1 MSGNSDYPAS
11 FGTYTYGATSN
22 VRYLQDQAKTVTNAS
37 YGNLKIAPSADDITF
52 TLPATLSTVAGNVL
66 IGDGTNAGIITAATN
81 NPAITIS
88 GTFSVNDEATFI
100 GGSSAFTAS
109 GTTSIGGG
117 ASGVFTAGSGTVS
130 FAGTLTVQDGATFTQ
145 GAGDATFSSN
155 ATIGGGASGTF
166 TAGSGNIN
174 VAANLAISSGVNFTK
189 GTGTVIFKK
198 GATQTWTDSTSG
210 QDLGIVQV
218 SDTSGGTWCN
228 ISASACNSSWLA
240 RRKITLNN
248 SASSENLTNFPVLV
262 QLSASNIDY
271 AKTQGAGEDIRFVDA
286 DGTTALSYEIEKWDE
301 AGTSLVWVNVPQI
314 DSGSTTDYIYMYF
327 DNDAANDNQAATS
340 VWDSSFK
347 GVWHLKETL
356 GGAGAIIDSTSSPG
370 NGTDTGATLGATGQI
385 GNAVSFDGSND
396 YIDIGT
402 TKLDNFT
409 ARTITAWI
417 NPDTM
422 GEGGYG
428 VIWAQGNGSSVG
440 NERLLL
446 NAGSGGQDIEFS
458 INRSTSGANAT
469 TLNDVVLDSWQQVA
483 FVWDG
488 STGLPIIYR
497 NGVEDSY
504 RFAQSAGS
512 GTISDDS
519 GANPRIGDWYTN
531 GATGAFKGIIDEVRV
546 SNSVCSADWVE
557 AEYLYTA
564 DNTKYS
570 YGSEETPPSNTT
582 LNLASSIKATT
593 LTIDASQTFSANGSN
608 TLTLT
613 GSGLTNNGP
622 FTASTG
628 TVNIS
633 PSNINV
639 PFLITGSSVTTFK
652 NFTAQTPGTSL
663 QFKASQNTGFTG
675 VLTVRGAYSNPI
687 FISSNTPGTMW
698 TVNFSGT
705 ASMFYVYVKD
715 SGCADGSAGISFDDT
730 STSQG
735 NNATCWWLVLKDS
748 AGVSLGGGSGG
759 GTPQT
764 GGGQSG
770 GGVSEGGGSGG
781 GSGQTGGGQD
791 GGGASP

>member
-1 MSGNSDYPAS
+1 LGGT
-11 FGTYTYGATSN
+11 GTYTLPASDVTLNGNLVVTSGAT
-22 VRYLQDQAKTVTNAS
+22 VT
-37 YGNLKIAPSADDITF
+37 KSAANKLIF
-52 TLPATLSTVAGNVL
+52 AG
-66 IGDGTNAGIITAATN
+66 
-81 NPAITIS
+81 
-88 GTFSVNDEATFI
+88 
-100 GGSSAFTAS
+100 
-109 GTTSIGGG
+109 GTTQTITDNNG
-117 ASGVFTAGSGTVS
+117 TA
-130 FAGTLTVQDGATFTQ
+130 
-145 GAGDATFSSN
+145 
-155 ATIGGGASGTF
+155 
-166 TAGSGNIN
+166 
-174 VAANLAISSGVNFTK
+174 
-189 GTGTVIFKK
+189 
-198 GATQTWTDSTSG
+198 

-218 SDTSGGTWCN
+218 SDSSGGADPWCN

-240 RRKITLNN
+240 RRKITLDN

-370 NGTDTGATLGATGQI
+370 NGTDTGPTLGATGQI

-546 SNSVCSADWVE
+546 SNSVRSADWVE

-613 GSGLTNNGP
+613 GSGLTNNGT

-628 TVNIS
+628 TVTIV
-633 PSNINV
+633 PSDTTTSVVIN
-639 PFLITGSSVTTFK
+639 GSSVTTFN
-652 NFTAQTPGTSL
+652 NFTATTAGTQL
-663 QFKASQNTGFTG
+663 QFKASQNTGFGGT
-675 VLTVRGAYSNPI
+675 LTVTGSPTNHI
-687 FISSNTPGTMW
+687 FIASDSAGTKW
-698 TVNFSGT
+698 NLNLTGS
-705 ASMFYVYVKD
+705 ASISFANLLD
-715 SGCADGSAGISFDDT
+715 SGCAEGSNSPTLHESVND
-730 STSQG
+730 QG
-735 NNATCWWLVLKDS
+735 NNTTSCWVFIS
-748 AGVSLGGGSGG
+748 RAGGA
-759 GTPQT
+759 
-764 GGGQSG
+764 
-770 GGVSEGGGSGG
+770 GGSGG
-781 GSGQTGGGQD
+781 GSGSSGAETGGDTTGGSSGSESGSGSSGSETGGD
-791 GGGASP
+791 TTGGGGASP